1 MNRIPLYLDLDLDL
15 DLFRL
20 WEEDDEARVRRSY
33 ICLGRLMGLT
43 WTLCRGQR
51 HRKHDFTNLV
61 PRVFF
66 ILLEVAKR
74 PWERACRFTC
84 CGNPPQLPQV
94 LFGCHRI
101 KVIVP
106 DVQTRRKSA
115 RKHCSSV
122 IFFFDFPFSQ
132 CLSKMSRNVP
142 TLFGMISRTLRST
155 CRVLLLPFLKRFQ
168 GLRALSLR
176 RKSSRILHDYKCLRE
191 LSIFLCL

>member
-1 MNRIPLYLDLDLDL
+1 MNRIPLYLDLDL

-61 PRVFF
+61 PRVFS

-115 RKHCSSV
+115 RKHFQSN
-122 IFFFDFPFSQ
+122 FFFSTFLFRNV
-132 CLSKMSRNVP
+132 LSKMLRNVP
-142 TLFGMISRTLRST
+142 TLFGMISRKLRRT
-155 CRVLLLPFLKRFQ
+155 CKVLLWPFLKCFQ
-168 GLRALSLR
+168 GFIRALSLR
-176 RKSSRILHDYKCLRE
+176 RKSSWILHDHKCLRE

>member
-1 MNRIPLYLDLDLDL
+1 METVDQLLQLRFIDEYFS
-15 DLFRL
+15 LFTAWTEFRYIYSVM
-20 WEEDDEARVRRSY
+20 RGRRW
-33 ICLGRLMGLT
+33 R
-43 WTLCRGQR
+43 QR

-66 ILLEVAKR
+66 LLLEVAKR
-74 PWERACRFTC
+74 PWERGCRFTC
-84 CGNPPQLPQV
+84 CGNPPQFPQV
-94 LFGCHRI
+94 PFGCHRI

-115 RKHCSSV
+115 RKHCSSP
-122 IFFFDFPFSQ
+122 IFFFHFPFSQ